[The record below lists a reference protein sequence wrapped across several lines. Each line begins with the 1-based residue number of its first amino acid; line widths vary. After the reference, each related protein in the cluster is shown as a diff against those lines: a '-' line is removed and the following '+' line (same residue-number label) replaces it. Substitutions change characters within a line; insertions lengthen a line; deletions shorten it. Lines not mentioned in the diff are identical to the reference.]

1 MQKQKLVVQDIL
13 GVTTNK
19 KIEATAEPGII
30 PKLKIDPVGEKESE
44 IQPEAMPIVTVDYYP
59 GDIIANDDED
69 DDDDESPKVLLE
81 TNFPE
86 IEDNSHHTILFPAY
100 SPQQQQ
106 QQQFH
111 RVESSPQFRS
121 EDLSRKKCRFIS
133 K

>member
-1 MQKQKLVVQDIL
+1 MQQH
-13 GVTTNK
+13 VTTNK
-19 KIEATAEPGII
+19 KIEATAEKRII
-30 PKLKIDPVGEKESE
+30 PELKIDPIGEEESE

-59 GDIIANDDED
+59 GDIIAND